1 MIDSLLEVRG
11 VRYASLVDA
20 QGQVILHVG
29 QGTAD
34 VEVVNTARA
43 MLGSLKS
50 AMGAST
56 WNDLLLDLDRGP
68 MLLTPVNVRDQIMLV
83 AFDEVASLGRVRF
96 AVRRAIGQA

>member
-1 MIDSLLEVRG
+1 MIESLLDVRG

-20 QGQVILHVG
+20 QGQVVLHVG
-29 QGTAD
+29 EGNAD

-43 MLGSLKS
+43 MLGSLKT
-50 AMGAST
+50 AMGTDA
-56 WNDLLLDLDRGP
+56 WNDLLLDLDLGP
-68 MLLTPVNVRDQIMLV
+68 MLLTPVNVHNQIMLV

>member
-1 MIDSLLEVRG
+1 MIDTLLDVRG
-11 VRYASLVDA
+11 VRYAALIDV
-20 QGQVILHVG
+20 QGRVVLQAG
-29 QGTAD
+29 SGTPD

-50 AMGAST
+50 AMGAEV

-68 MLLTPVNVRDQIMLV
+68 MLLTPVNVRDQVMLV

-96 AVRRAIGQA
+96 AVKRAIGQA